1 MILALVQFELD
12 DPVSLDEATEMFRGS
27 APKYEGLPGLKR
39 KHYLRSEDGKTVGGA
54 YIWDS
59 RAAAEAVYNE
69 NWKAFVTGKY
79 GAPPV
84 ITYFDNPVIVDNS

>member
-1 MILALVQFELD
+1 MIMALVQFPLAH
-12 DPVSLDEATEMFRGS
+12 PVSLEEATEMFEGS
-27 APKYEGLPGLKR
+27 APKYKDLPGLKR

-54 YIWDS
+54 YFWES

-69 NWKAFVTGKY
+69 NWIAFVTDKY

-84 ITYFDNPVIVDNS
+84 IAYFDNPVIIDNS